1 MNSVKKGETM
11 VKNKIEA
18 TVVTSS
24 GTKIRISGI
33 KDEVKDILSVFSD
46 KSKTPASTKKRDRER
61 RPGSKTTKSR
71 QSIKPALTELVE
83 SGFFK
88 GKEKRIEDVVERL
101 SHKGYNVKGRK
112 VGALATALT
121 FLCRDED
128 CDLERRP
135 LDRDE
140 KTGKENWAY
149 YSKEK

>member
-1 MNSVKKGETM
+1 MG
-11 VKNKIEA
+11 KNRIEA
-18 TVVTSS
+18 TVETSS

-33 KDEVKDILSVFSD
+33 KDEVKEVLSIFSD
-46 KSKTPASTKKRDRER
+46 RTKTPATTKKRDRAREG
-61 RPGSKTTKSR
+61 GSKTTKSR

-101 SHKGYNVKGRK
+101 GHKGYNVKGRK

-121 FLCRDED
+121 FLCRDEN

-135 LDRDE
+135 LDGDE